1 MMKRFISILV
11 VALTIFSNVLLSASA
26 SAVNNNEITYIYYED
41 GSVLKIC
48 TEETAARASGTKTG
62 KKTYEYV
69 DSNNEAVWTAILYGT
84 FTYNGTTSACT
95 NASCDISIYNNAYS
109 VGNKTVSKSGS
120 TASTNFTMIRKLLGI
135 TISQKDYTITLGC
148 DKNGTLS

>member
-11 VALTIFSNVLLSASA
+11 VALTIFSNFLLSASA

-69 DSNNEAVWTAILYGT
+69 GSDNETAWIAVLYGT
-84 FTYNGTTSACT
+84 FAYNGTTSTCT
-95 NASCDISIYNNAYS
+95 NTNCDITIYNNAYYVDS
-109 VGNKTVSKSGS
+109 KNVTKGVSTT
-120 TASTNFTMIRKLLGI
+120 TADFTMGLKLLGI
-135 TISQKDYTITLGC
+135 TISRTDYTIVLRC
-148 DKNGTLS
+148 DKDGNLS